1 MFQCEIDIEKKDLP
15 VLTLSFSADSTKL
28 YFGNNTSIINI
39 FDLGDE
45 IIQSKPIR
53 IEAPSSPL
61 REIVVS
67 ENGKNL
73 VSMGLEHSYL
83 YDVEQKRYVAF

>member
-1 MFQCEIDIEKKDLP
+1 M
-15 VLTLSFSADSTKL
+15 TLSFSADSTKL
-28 YFGNNTSIINI
+28 YFGNNTSIINV

-61 REIVVS
+61 REIVIS

-83 YDVEQKRYVAF
+83 YDVENNRFCRNFYVKSKFHLVF